1 MTDNVERIDLFAKS
15 NIPLGFLS
23 FTLWHELVSTGSVAL
38 AAPLISSVVITKT
51 ENNDKLNPMHH
62 CRLLHALHAMP
73 HGGHA
78 SFPYGISPGFF
89 SFPRSCT
96 CSNLRSG
103 LTFLAAMQSND
114 SHCILLVM
122 CQMSK

>member
-23 FTLWHELVSTGSVAL
+23 FTLWHELVPTGSVAL
-38 AAPLISSVVITKT
+38 AAPLISSAVITKT

-78 SFPYGISPGFF
+78 SFPYRISPGFF